1 MVARLVVAP
10 MMAVMPLG
18 VVRAMAMMPLRV
30 MHAMAMMP
38 LRVMHAMA
46 MMPLRVMH
54 AMAVMPLGMMR
65 AMAVMP
71 RPVDAPARPLR
82 DRAAT
87 RAAADAPVMRSLMAG
102 ARACPVRAPACL

>member
-30 MHAMAMMP
+30 MHAMAVMP
-38 LRVMHAMA
+38 LGVIR
-46 MMPLRVMH
+46 

-102 ARACPVRAPACL
+102 ARACPVRAPACV

>member
-30 MHAMAMMP
+30 MHAMAVMP
-38 LRVMHAMA
+38 LGVIR
-46 MMPLRVMH
+46 

>member
-30 MHAMAMMP
+30 MHAMAVMP
-38 LRVMHAMA
+38 LGVVR
-46 MMPLRVMH
+46 

-87 RAAADAPVMRSLMAG
+87 RVAADAPVMRSLMAR

>member
-30 MHAMAMMP
+30 M
-38 LRVMHAMA
+38 R
-46 MMPLRVMH
+46 
-54 AMAVMPLGMMR
+54 AMAVMPLR
-65 AMAVMP
+65 VVPVVVVMP
-71 RPVDAPARPLR
+71 GPADATARPTR

-87 RAAADAPVMRSLMAG
+87 RAAADAAVMRPPVAA
-102 ARACPVRAPACL
+102 ARACPIRAPACV

>member
-30 MHAMAMMP
+30 MHAMAVMP
-38 LRVMHAMA
+38 LGVIR
-46 MMPLRVMH
+46 

-87 RAAADAPVMRSLMAG
+87 RVAADAPVMRSLMAR